1 MRSCAYSLE
10 IHEKF
15 LTKLLEPKAAGEMRH
30 FLAALRAPPLLL
42 YHYMIII
49 IVNIIIIIIIKHR
62 KFQQSCFTLL
72 ALVSCSRFFARESAI
87 SNQCGAEE
95 ASNALKSCL

>member
-10 IHEKF
+10 FHEKF

-42 YHYMIII
+42 YHYHYMIII
-49 IVNIIIIIIIKHR
+49 IVIYYYH
-62 KFQQSCFTLL
+62 LL
-72 ALVSCSRFFARESAI
+72 LSNTESSSSR
-87 SNQCGAEE
+87 
-95 ASNALKSCL
+95 ASLF

>member
-10 IHEKF
+10 FHEKF

-30 FLAALRAPPLLL
+30 FLAALRAPPLVL

-49 IVNIIIIIIIKHR
+49 IVIYYYHYYYQIQKVPAVVLHS
-62 KFQQSCFTLL
+62 FSPCQL
-72 ALVSCSRFFARESAI
+72 
-87 SNQCGAEE
+87 
-95 ASNALKSCL
+95 